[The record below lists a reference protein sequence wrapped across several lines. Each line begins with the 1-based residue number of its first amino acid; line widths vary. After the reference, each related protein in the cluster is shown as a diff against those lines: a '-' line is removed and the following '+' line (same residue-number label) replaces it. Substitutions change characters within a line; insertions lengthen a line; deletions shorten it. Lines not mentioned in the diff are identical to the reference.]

1 MYFQSRR
8 LTLKVSFQ
16 KIGVLTILGQG
27 PDITKSCLNMFPE
40 IPGFLKIIIWK
51 FFLNILKKFIS

>member
-40 IPGFLKIIIWK
+40 IPGFLKTLTK
-51 FFLNILKKFIS
+51 LAENAQSPHRG